1 MHRFLIDV
9 ALLAFAAPIAVAQS
23 PVGHFNGRARLFNR
37 DVPIELEIARADT
50 GWRGDLTVP
59 QLGVR
64 DRPFSRVSIVGATVE
79 LVLAAPWN
87 VTFAG
92 TLSANGDTLAGR
104 TRGRDSSAFSAVRGP
119 DLTAQREAALG
130 LPPLTPIGSRA
141 TATLSIPGS
150 ADFLAADG
158 DAAWVTN
165 GNQIQKLEHGRTD
178 PVLNATV
185 PRACGGMVTAFN
197 SVWVMSCRE
206 LALYRVDRT
215 TGQVITSVKTGAAE
229 PRGELSVAAGAG
241 SLWVLSDSTGVLSR
255 IDPTTNAV
263 TERIPVLSSSFA
275 ADFGFGSVWIT
286 NTAANSVQ
294 RVDPTSNK
302 VVATIPVG
310 PTPRF
315 LAVGEGGVWTLNQ
328 GDGTVTRI
336 DPATNRVAATIAVG
350 VPGNGGDIAAGGGRV
365 YVRAGFVLL
374 SVIDPAMN
382 RVVERFGPTSGS
394 GGVRVAGNRVWVT
407 AHDIKTVWVLEA
419 SRP

>member
-1 MHRFLIDV
+1 MLRGRRSSLPHLLRPTHRFGFRVGV
-9 ALLAFAAPIAVAQS
+9 AFFTFVAPVAAAQS
-23 PVGHFNGRARLFNR
+23 PAGHFNGRARLFNR
-37 DVPIELEIARADT
+37 EVPIELEIARADT

-59 QLGVR
+59 NLGVR

-92 TLSANGDTLAGR
+92 TFSPNGDTLAGH

-130 LPPLTPIGSRA
+130 LPPLTPIGARA

-150 ADFLAADG
+150 ADFLA
-158 DAAWVTN
+158 
-165 GNQIQKLEHGRTD
+165 
-178 PVLNATV
+178 
-185 PRACGGMVTAFN
+185 
-197 SVWVMSCRE
+197 
-206 LALYRVDRT
+206 
-215 TGQVITSVKTGAAE
+215 SVKTGAAE

-241 SLWVLSDSTGVLSR
+241 SVWVLSDSTGVLSR
-255 IDPTTNAV
+255 IDAATN
-263 TERIPVLSSSFA
+263 TISDRIPVLPSSYA

-286 NTAANSVQ
+286 NTAASSVQ
-294 RVDPTSNK
+294 RIDPTTNK
-302 VVATIPVG
+302 VVATIAVG

-315 LAVGEGGVWTLNQ
+315 LVVGEGGVWTLNQ

-336 DPATNRVAATIAVG
+336 DPATNRVAATIGVG

-374 SVIDPAMN
+374 SLIDPATN
-382 RVVERFGPTSGS
+382 RVVERYGPTSGS

-407 AHDIKTVWVLEA
+407 AHDIKTVWVLDA
-419 SRP
+419 NRP